1 MTTKKPGRPAYE
13 ADEKTRAQVKML
25 AAMGVPDYDIAKVIG
40 VSSPTLRKHYMAELE
55 TGHIEAN
62 AQVAQSLFK
71 QATNKDKPN
80 VSAAIFW
87 LKCRAEWR
95 EDGKVSIR
103 ARHRW
108 RAIRFA
114 RNSLLSNHIFDV
126 QREHDDQA
134 HLVARR
140 RHKSTDQF
148 QQTQ

>member
-1 MTTKKPGRPAYE
+1 MAGDPVNKATV
-13 ADEKTRAQVKML
+13 DLV
-25 AAMGVPDYDIAKVIG
+25 GV
-40 VSSPTLRKHYMAELE
+40 
-55 TGHIEAN
+55 
-62 AQVAQSLFK
+62 
-71 QATNKDKPN
+71 
-80 VSAAIFW
+80 
-87 LKCRAEWR
+87 
-95 EDGKVSIR
+95 VSIR

>member
-25 AAMGVPDYDIAKVIG
+25 AAMGIPDYDIAKVIG
-40 VSSPTLRKHYMAELE
+40 LSGPTMRKYYMAELE

-71 QATNKDKPN
+71 QATNKEKPN

-95 EDGKVSIR
+95 ETTAVELTGKDGGPMETVTRI
-103 ARHRW
+103 
-108 RAIRFA
+108 
-114 RNSLLSNHIFDV
+114 
-126 QREHDDQA
+126 E
-134 HLVARR
+134 LVGM
-140 RHKSTDQF
+140 DGDGED
-148 QQTQ
+148 

>member
-1 MTTKKPGRPAYE
+1 MKTEPKPGRPAYE

-25 AAMGVPDYDIAKVIG
+25 AAMGIPDYDIAKVIG
-40 VSSPTLRKHYMAELE
+40 ISRPTMRKYYMAELE

-95 EDGKVSIR
+95 EDGKEEMGKKE
-103 ARHRW
+103 AREVLSKV
-108 RAIRFA
+108 AA
-114 RNSLLSNHIFDV
+114 RGTDWEGLL
-126 QREHDDQA
+126 Q
-134 HLVARR
+134 
-140 RHKSTDQF
+140 
-148 QQTQ
+148 